1 LIEMERPRDW
11 LGPAVLVIVLVGLV
25 VLLVVGNIPHS

>member
-1 LIEMERPRDW
+1 MELRPRDL
-11 LGPAVLVIVLVGLV
+11 LGPAVLVLVLVALV